1 MNIALFGYGRMGKA
15 IEKLA
20 QSRGHVIIRK
30 IDNNSENFS
39 LSEADVA
46 IDFSIPNA
54 AVTNITRALEQGIPV
69 ISGTTGWLN
78 EYDQIVNLCNK
89 INGAFLYAS
98 NFSLGVNLFF
108 ELNKN
113 LAKIMSQR
121 SSYDAS
127 ITETHHRQKLDAPS
141 GTAISLAESIIKNTG
156 YKEWCLDKK
165 NSETLHISSERL
177 DDITGIHSV
186 TYNSKEDSIEIKHTS
201 KNREG
206 FALGAIVAAEWIIRR
221 KGVFTMKDVLTIT

>member
-15 IEKLA
+15 IEKIA
-20 QSRGHVIIRK
+20 KSRGHKIVEK
-30 IDNNSENFS
+30 IDNNDTILS
-39 LSEADVA
+39 LLEADVA

-54 AVTNITRALEQGIPV
+54 AAKNITQALEHGIPV

-78 EYDQIVNLCNK
+78 NYDQIVKLCNK
-89 INGAFLYAS
+89 MNGAFLYAS

-108 ELNKN
+108 ELNNK

-121 SSYDAS
+121 YTYDAS
-127 ITETHHRQKLDAPS
+127 ITETHHKLKLDAPS
-141 GTAISLAESIIKNTG
+141 GTAITLAENIIKNSG
-156 YKEWCLDKK
+156 YKKWSLNKK
-165 NSETLHISSERL
+165 SPETLQISSARL
-177 DDITGIHSV
+177 DDVTGIHSV
-186 TYNSKEDSIEIKHTS
+186 RYSSKEDSIEIKHTS

-221 KGVFTMKDVLTIT
+221 KGVFTMKDVLTIS

>member
-98 NFSLGVNLFF
+98 NFSLGINLIF
-108 ELNKN
+108 E
-113 LAKIMSQR
+113 
-121 SSYDAS
+121 
-127 ITETHHRQKLDAPS
+127 
-141 GTAISLAESIIKNTG
+141 
-156 YKEWCLDKK
+156 
-165 NSETLHISSERL
+165 
-177 DDITGIHSV
+177 
-186 TYNSKEDSIEIKHTS
+186 
-201 KNREG
+201 
-206 FALGAIVAAEWIIRR
+206 
-221 KGVFTMKDVLTIT
+221 